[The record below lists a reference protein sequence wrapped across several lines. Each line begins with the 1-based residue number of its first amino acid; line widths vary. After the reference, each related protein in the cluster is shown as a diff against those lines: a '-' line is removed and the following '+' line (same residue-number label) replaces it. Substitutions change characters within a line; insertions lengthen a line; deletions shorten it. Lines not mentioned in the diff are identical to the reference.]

1 MVFEDLI
8 GPISARRHPLKL
20 FFYGVVFAIIS
31 VVFSL
36 WIFPE
41 QASLVMVFLVVFMVM
56 PLMYFTL
63 RDEEE
68 WDWRGYSEKR
78 LFYEH
83 SKAIR
88 FLLFLFIGFVVGF
101 SLFYLF
107 LPDDTVRQL
116 FSVQLDTISNINGS
130 ITGGTVEL
138 ETLSIIL
145 SNNIRV
151 LLFTLLFALFF
162 GAGALFILAW
172 NASVISAAVG
182 TFFRNAIADSANL
195 FGFSK
200 AAVYF
205 HFFSI
210 GILRYLTHGIFEIAA
225 YFFGALAGGILSMNI
240 IRHGFGNR
248 NFKKVLTDT
257 VLLAFVALVLLLVGA
272 LIEVF
277 ITPLIF

>member
-8 GPISARRHPLKL
+8 RPISARRHPLKL
-20 FFYGVVFAIIS
+20 LLYGIVFSIIS
-31 VVFSL
+31 ILFSL

-41 QASLVMVFLVVFMVM
+41 QASMVMVFLVVFMVM

-68 WDWRGYSEKR
+68 WDWRGYSEKK

-83 SKAIR
+83 SKAIK
-88 FLLFLFIGFVVGF
+88 FLLFLFIGFVIGF
-101 SLFYLF
+101 SLFYLTM
-107 LPDDTVRQL
+107 PDDLVRNL
-116 FSVQLDTISNINGS
+116 FSVQLETISNINSS
-130 ITGGTVEL
+130 ITGGIVEF
-138 ETLSIIL
+138 EVFSIIFG
-145 SNNIRV
+145 NNVKV
-151 LLFTLLFALFF
+151 LFFTLLFALFF

-205 HFFSI
+205 HFFSV
-210 GILRYLTHGIFEIAA
+210 GIFRYLTHGIFEIAA
-225 YFFGALAGGILSMNI
+225 YFFGALAGGIISMNI
-240 IRHGFGNR
+240 IRHGLGNK
-248 NFKKVLTDT
+248 NFRKVLVDAS
-257 VLLAFVALVLLLVGA
+257 LLTFVALLLLLIGA
-272 LIEVF
+272 LVEVF

>member
-151 LLFTLLFALFF
+151 LL
-162 GAGALFILAW
+162 
-172 NASVISAAVG
+172 
-182 TFFRNAIADSANL
+182 
-195 FGFSK
+195 
-200 AAVYF
+200 
-205 HFFSI
+205 
-210 GILRYLTHGIFEIAA
+210 
-225 YFFGALAGGILSMNI
+225 
-240 IRHGFGNR
+240 
-248 NFKKVLTDT
+248 
-257 VLLAFVALVLLLVGA
+257 
-272 LIEVF
+272 
-277 ITPLIF
+277 

>member
-240 IRHGFGNR
+240 MRHGFGNR

>member
-1 MVFEDLI
+1 MVFEDLVK
-8 GPISARRHPLKL
+8 PMNARRHPLKL
-20 FFYGVVFAIIS
+20 FLYGVFFALIS
-31 VVFSL
+31 VLFSL
-36 WIFPE
+36 WIFPQ
-41 QASLVMVFLVVFMVM
+41 QASMVMVFLVVFMAM

-101 SLFYLF
+101 SLFYLL
-107 LPDDTVRQL
+107 LPDSSVREL
-116 FSVQLDTISNINGS
+116 FSVQLETISNINSSVTGS
-130 ITGGTVEL
+130 AAGL
-138 ETLSIIL
+138 EIFSVIFG
-145 SNNIRV
+145 NNVKV
-151 LLFTLLFALFF
+151 LFFTLLFALFF

-205 HFFSI
+205 HFFTI
-210 GILRYLTHGIFEIAA
+210 GVLRYLTHGIFEIAA
-225 YFFGALAGGILSMNI
+225 YFFGALAGGIISMSI
-240 IRHGFGNR
+240 IRHGFNNK
-248 NFKKVLTDT
+248 NFKKILVDSS
-257 VLLAFVALVLLLVGA
+257 LLIFAALALLLVGA
-272 LIEVF
+272 LVEVF
-277 ITPLIF
+277 ITPLLF

>member
-210 GILRYLTHGIFEIAA
+210 GILRYLTNGIFEIAA

-240 IRHGFGNR
+240 MRHGFGNR